1 MCKKVIL
8 SLFCPAKTH
17 LVPLFFIHECIKM
30 NQTFK
35 NTAFLLDGIR
45 ISIHFY
51 FLHTDMKKNPFKLN

>member
-35 NTAFLLDGIR
+35 NTALLLGGIR
-45 ISIHFY
+45 IWTHFY
-51 FLHTDMKKNPFKLN
+51 FLHTDMIKKNF